1 MFSKNTKDVE
11 KQKFM
16 EVLELTQESVNA
28 KYLGLPVYMGRS
40 KASLFCLFKG
50 TSMETY
56 TRLEV
61 EITI

>member
-16 EVLELTQESVNA
+16 EVLELTRESVNA

-40 KASLFCLFKG
+40 KASLFCYVLF
-50 TSMETY
+50 
-56 TRLEV
+56 
-61 EITI
+61 